1 MGFGGYP
8 ESRKKKEVVF
18 MLLAINVGNSR
29 ISIGFFAD
37 DSKRLVAKF
46 KIATDINKTSD
57 EYLALIRAV
66 VREENLSF
74 EEISGAIVSSVVPQ
88 LTGVISETVERFG
101 GKEPV
106 VVGPGVKTG
115 FAIKID
121 SPSELGADIVANTAA
136 VVSEIGKKGAVIVD
150 LGTVTTVSAI
160 NERGEYVG
168 CAIMP
173 GVQISFDAL
182 HGRTAQLP
190 NVMLSVPTHAIGKNS
205 QESVRSGV
213 ILGHAMILDGMV
225 ERFAKEMKCA
235 ADSLTLSATGEFAL
249 RVIKECK
256 RDFSYDEDL
265 TLKGL
270 YYLYKNNL

>member
-18 MLLAINVGNSR
+18 MLLAVNVGNSR
-29 ISIGFFAD
+29 ISIGFFAE
-37 DSKRLVAKF
+37 DSKALVAKF
-46 KIATDINKTSD
+46 KIATEINKTSD

-66 VREENLSF
+66 VREENLSCGQ
-74 EEISGAIVSSVVPQ
+74 ISGAIVSSVVPQ
-88 LTGVISETVERFG
+88 LTGVISETAERFA

-115 FAIKID
+115 FPIKID
-121 SPSELGADIVANTAA
+121 SPSELGADIVANAA
-136 VVSEIGKKGAVIVD
+136 ALINESGKRGAIIAD
-150 LGTVTTVSAI
+150 MGTVTTVSAI

-190 NVMLSVPTHAIGKNS
+190 NVMLSAPAHAIGKNS

-235 ADSLTLSATGEFAL
+235 VDSLTLSATGEFAP